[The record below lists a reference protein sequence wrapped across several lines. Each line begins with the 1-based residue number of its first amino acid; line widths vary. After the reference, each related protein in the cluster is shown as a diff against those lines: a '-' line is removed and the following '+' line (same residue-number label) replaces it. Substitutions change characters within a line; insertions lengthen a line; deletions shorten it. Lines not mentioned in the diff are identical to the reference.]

1 MSKLLS
7 HLRDPARLPALI
19 WKNLRYPFTPAAAE
33 ARMNTLR
40 RADLGSHQPLK
51 P

>member
-1 MSKLLS
+1 MSGLLS

-19 WKNLRYPFTPAAAE
+19 WKTLRYPFTQT
-33 ARMNTLR
+33 MDTLR
-40 RADLGSHQPLK
+40 HADLGTHQPLE